1 MSEEL
6 ETNPIGDFIDQIA
19 AKNYNRAQEMFSDLI
34 GDKMNSALEAEKISV
49 AQSIYNQIDDD
60 EDEEDD
66 EDLEYEFD
74 EEDLDVD
81 EEETEE
87 EEEITS

>member
-19 AKNYNRAQEMFSDLI
+19 VKNYNRAQEMFSDLI

-49 AQSIYNQIDDD
+49 AQSIYNEIDDD
-60 EDEEDD
+60 DEEDD
-66 EDLEYEFD
+66 EDLEYEFE

-87 EEEITS
+87 EEITS